1 MQKFMVV
8 CGLYT
13 RMAANTTVSEEDST
27 LAEEG
32 PIATLFGSPART
44 KIIESFVA
52 NASREL
58 NVSDIARLSDTA
70 RSTVYRHIDTLE
82 TLDIIEPVGDGTK
95 RYTLNSDDE
104 IAALLRKLEGTTLKR
119 LLENEA

>member
-1 MQKFMVV
+1 MLIY
-8 CGLYT
+8 GRYT
-13 RMAANTTVSEEDST
+13 DMAANTTASEEGST

-70 RSTVYRHIDTLE
+70 RSTVYRHVETLE
-82 TLDIIEPVGDGTK
+82 TLDLIEPVGDGTK

-104 IAALLRKLEGTTLKR
+104 IAELLRKLEGTTLKR
-119 LLENEA
+119 LLEKEERMN

>member
-104 IAALLRKLEGTTLKR
+104 LAALLRKLEGTTLKR